1 MLNTANLSDTGLVRS
16 HNEDACNSGVFPNG
30 AWAVVCDGMGGAKGG
45 EIASQT
51 AVGLI
56 TKQIEESCG
65 GERSDN
71 SIKYLMNSV
80 IYNANA
86 QIYEMA
92 RTKEEL
98 SGMGTTVVLA
108 VVVHG
113 IAHIAHAGDSRAYLI
128 TQDSM
133 EQLTLDHS
141 MVQELV
147 RMGDLTPEEAKVHPQ
162 KNIITRALGVHA
174 ILDIDYCEHRMPPN
188 SRLLLCSDGLT
199 NYVESDRIHELAK
212 ELGLSEL
219 TNRLVQLAKDGG
231 GGDNVTVAV
240 IENDMR

>member
-1 MLNTANLSDTGLVRS
+1 MLNVASLSDIGLVRS
-16 HNEDACNSGVFPNG
+16 HNEDACNSGLIPNG

-56 TKQIEESCG
+56 SKHMEENCG

-80 IYNANA
+80 IYNANTH
-86 QIYEMA
+86 IYEMA
-92 RTKEEL
+92 QHQEEL

-113 IAHIAHAGDSRAYLI
+113 IAHIAHAGDSRAYLV
-128 TQDSM
+128 TQEEM
-133 EQLTLDHS
+133 RQLTLDHS

-174 ILDIDYCEHRMPPN
+174 ILDIDYCEYRMPEH

-199 NYVESDRIHELAK
+199 NYVEPNRIHELAR
-212 ELGLSEL
+212 ELELSEL
-219 TNRLVQLAKDGG
+219 TRQLVELAKDGG

-240 IENDMR
+240 IENEP

>member
-1 MLNTANLSDTGLVRS
+1 MLNVASLSDVGLVRS
-16 HNEDACNSGVFPNG
+16 HNEDACNHGMLPNG
-30 AWAVVCDGMGGAKGG
+30 AWAVVCDGMGGARGG

-51 AVGLI
+51 AVGQI
-56 TKQIEESCG
+56 TRQLEETYRDGS
-65 GERSDN
+65 SDN
-71 SIKYLMNSV
+71 SIKYLMNSM

-86 QIYEMA
+86 EIYDKAQHTEG
-92 RTKEEL
+92 L

-128 TQDSM
+128 TKDSI
-133 EQLTLDHS
+133 EQLTMDHS

-162 KNIITRALGVHA
+162 KNIITRALGVHKV
-174 ILDIDYCEHRMPPN
+174 LDIDYCEYRMPKG

-199 NYVESDRIHELAK
+199 NYVDVGRIHQLSNELETPALL
-212 ELGLSEL
+212 EQLI
-219 TNRLVQLAKDGG
+219 QLAKDGG
-231 GGDNVTVAV
+231 GDNITVAV
-240 IENDMR
+240 IENQP